1 MASSSYTIELKGEKP
16 FVVIR
21 LKQYEAML
29 EYMDE
34 LEDRADIKERSIEE
48 NILWPEVKKQ
58 LRRNYQKNNWY
69 AKRVHHYF

>member
-48 NILWPEVKKQ
+48 NILWPEVKKAIKKK
-58 LRRNYQKNNWY
+58 LSK
-69 AKRVHHYF
+69 K